1 MTLIE
6 VVVAL
11 AIASVVFAT
20 VFLIY
25 RTTAATAVRQR
36 ENGRITFAP
45 AETFA
50 ALQQDVASLIPAGIE
65 TNRELRLATQTAPDS
80 GPLSEISF
88 CAWRVDAS
96 MKDGTWADA
105 EKISWHV
112 ENPGTRDARL
122 ARVFSALTG
131 PKAATP
137 ATNFFL
143 PGIAGFFLQ
152 LHDGTQWLDAWPPPQ
167 TGENKTARP
176 KSMRVQISIRDSAAV
191 TNWSTDFIMPIG
203 LVATSR
209 VERIS
214 AKAGRNP

>member
-11 AIASVVFAT
+11 AIASIVFAT

-36 ENGRITFAP
+36 ENGRTAFAP

-50 ALQQDVASLIPAGIE
+50 ALQRDIASLIPAGVE
-65 TNRELRLATQTAPDS
+65 TNYELKLAAQTAPDS
-80 GPLSEISF
+80 GALSEISF
-88 CAWRVDAS
+88 CAWQVDAS

-105 EKISWHV
+105 ERILWRV
-112 ENPGTRDARL
+112 ENPGTPGARL

-131 PKAATP
+131 PKATTA

-143 PGIAGFFLQ
+143 PGIAGFHLQ
-152 LHDGTQWLDAWPPPQ
+152 LHDGRQWLDAWPPSKTDP
-167 TGENKTARP
+167 NKIANP
-176 KSMRVQISIRDSAAV
+176 NSMRVQIFLRDGATV
-191 TNWSTDFIMPIG
+191 TNWSTDFIVPAG

-209 VERIS
+209 VTRIS
-214 AKAGRNP
+214 AQSGRNQ